1 MQNILI
7 FRRRLRA
14 GKEVDSADQK
24 KIKRGRKRK
33 QSKSNDE
40 DVEEGKLLFFGTKK
54 NRDNKYFLNLSSR
67 SSLKKEES
75 RRQWNKQKSCK
86 IYSKL
91 KFWFTSQVTCWC

>member
-54 NRDNKYFLNLSSR
+54 
-67 SSLKKEES
+67 
-75 RRQWNKQKSCK
+75 KS
-86 IYSKL
+86 
-91 KFWFTSQVTCWC
+91 